1 MRERKLRGIQ
11 LKEREGSVNRHTCRS
26 LVIAA
31 LTVTFTAVSLTA
43 CAPEI
48 KRTPVELTPL
58 PPGDSTGVY
67 TFKKEVTFSPAM
79 GYSRTIAAGSQ
90 WRLIGRIASGEVY
103 RPMSGVFTVESAQV
117 HEAGIVIWQGKLTG
131 FYMLVERAVVPLDPP
146 VAVQLVQ
153 GVK

>member
-1 MRERKLRGIQ
+1 MKQGED
-11 LKEREGSVNRHTCRS
+11 SVSQHPRRS
-26 LVIAA
+26 FVAAA
-31 LTVTFTAVSLTA
+31 LAAALAAVNLAA

-58 PPGDSTGVY
+58 PPGDSTGVF
-67 TFKKEVTFSPAM
+67 TFKNEVTFSPAM

-90 WRLIGRIASGEVY
+90 WRLIGRISSGEVY

-131 FYMLVERAVVPLDPP
+131 FYMLVERAFVPLDPP